1 MLFVTFRASIKN
13 ITQKYSKRQGNWNH
27 TLESISLTTSAT
39 TTIKKCTSI
48 EKEGLD
54 EKKCWTN
61 IGHKSYMN
69 YILSKNYKINITFS
83 IKRLNIHLKT
93 GISEW
98 IKNKKHDP
106 NIQNGS
112 YK

>member
-1 MLFVTFRASIKN
+1 
-13 ITQKYSKRQGNWNH
+13 
-27 TLESISLTTSAT
+27 
-39 TTIKKCTSI
+39 
-48 EKEGLD
+48 
-54 EKKCWTN
+54 
-61 IGHKSYMN
+61 MN